1 MNSKF
6 ILLTLLCFNSVFSHA
21 AEQKKD
27 SISPFKISADI
38 VSSYVWRG
46 SLATENPT
54 PNIQPTISY
63 TKGNFEIGV
72 WGSSDFTGTYK
83 ELDTYLS
90 LTVSKLKFIVNDYN
104 WNFKKAAYFDYSNSK
119 TAHIIEACACYTGPK
134 SFPVNIS
141 WNTMFYGFDKKQ
153 NGDAVEQA
161 YSSYVELGYTK
172 GSTSFFF
179 GFSPWKSYYSAYR
192 KGFEVVNMGISV
204 TKELK
209 ITDQFSLPVK
219 SAFIINPSGGYT
231 RNDYVHLTIG
241 ITL

>member
-6 ILLTLLCFNSVFSHA
+6 TLLTLFCLSSVFSLA
-21 AEQKKD
+21 AEQKND

-46 SLATENPT
+46 SLATSSPT

-72 WGSSDFTGTYK
+72 WGSTDFTGTYK
-83 ELDTYLS
+83 EIDAYMA
-90 LTVSKLKFIVNDYN
+90 LTVSKLKFTVSDYDWSFN
-104 WNFKKAAYFDYSNSK
+104 KAAYFDFNNNTTGHIFEASVVYSGSK
-119 TAHIIEACACYTGPK
+119 T
-134 SFPVNIS
+134 FPLSIG

-179 GFSPWKSYYSAYR
+179 GFSPWESYYSAYR

-219 SAFIINPSGGYT
+219 SSFIVNPSGGYT
-231 RNDYVHLTIG
+231 QSDYVHLTIG